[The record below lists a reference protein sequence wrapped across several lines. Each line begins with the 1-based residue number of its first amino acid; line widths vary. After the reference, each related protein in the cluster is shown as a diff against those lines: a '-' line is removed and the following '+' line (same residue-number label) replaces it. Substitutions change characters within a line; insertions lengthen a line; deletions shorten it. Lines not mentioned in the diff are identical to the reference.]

1 MYYCQNCG
9 SPMGD
14 SPGNFCPGCG
24 AQILPAPIAPAQ
36 QQQEQQWGGSQ
47 QADSEAMLFSGRMTR
62 PELKQ
67 AAKDRLSGN
76 WGKAIG
82 LGLVMD
88 SLLGSSFTILFGFFY
103 YVLLSLAVFLTR
115 NMSQE
120 ALALLIFGLMCISLI
135 PMLIFWGPLKYGHD
149 AFYLQLFRERKPSF
163 SLLFRGFSCF
173 RKSCWM
179 GVLKFLMLTGWTLLF
194 TIPGIVKSYAYS
206 MSYFILRDH
215 PEMTAREAITASK
228 ELMKGHKG
236 ELFVLHLSFIGWAIL
251 SYLTY
256 GLLELFYV
264 RQYRNACLAAFYEEL
279 KARKTP
285 HVIPESERPLW
296 DRPLWDRPDLAAE
309 PIVEE

>member
-9 SPMGD
+9 SPLGD
-14 SPGNFCPGCG
+14 KPNNFCPNCDTDTPSSRKK
-24 AQILPAPIAPAQ
+24 A
-36 QQQEQQWGGSQ
+36 EESFR
-47 QADSEAMLFSGRMTR
+47 FSGRMTR

-88 SLLGSSFTILFGFFY
+88 SLLGSAATILFSFFY
-103 YVLLSLAVFLTR
+103 SILISVAAFVIQYI
-115 NMSQE
+115 SQE
-120 ALALLIFGLMCISLI
+120 YLIALLLVLMAVSLL
-135 PMLIFWGPLKYGHD
+135 PLLIFWGPLKYGHD

-173 RKSCWM
+173 GKSCWM

-228 ELMKGHKG
+228 ELMKGNKG

>member
-24 AQILPAPIAPAQ
+24 AQILTAPIAPAQ

-88 SLLGSSFTILFGFFY
+88 SLLGSAATILFSFFY
-103 YVLLSLAVFLTR
+103 SILISVAAFVIQYI
-115 NMSQE
+115 SQE
-120 ALALLIFGLMCISLI
+120 YLIALLLVLMAVSLL
-135 PMLIFWGPLKYGHD
+135 PLLIFWGPLKYGHD

-163 SLLFRGFSCF
+163 SLLFQGFSCF
-173 RKSCWM
+173 GKSCWL
-179 GVLKFLMLTGWTLLF
+179 GILQSLLLF
-194 TIPGIVKSYAYS
+194 AWSLLFAIPGIVKAYAYS
-206 MSYFILRDH
+206 MSYYILNDH
-215 PEMTAREAITASK
+215 PEMTANEAVTASK
-228 ELMKGHKG
+228 EMMKGHKG
-236 ELFVLHLSFIGWAIL
+236 ELFVLDLSFIGWGIL
-251 SYLTY
+251 SALTC
-256 GLLELFYV
+256 GILELCYV
-264 RQYRNACLAAFYEEL
+264 GPYRLATRTAFYEDL
-279 KARKTP
+279 KARQAQYQQ
-285 HVIPESERPLW
+285 
-296 DRPLWDRPDLAAE
+296 AA
-309 PIVEE
+309 